1 MNKNDSH
8 KRVDEN
14 NETLLRRQRMD
25 VKSEF
30 EKISNIKLSK
40 GKTAAIFKPFNKIKG
55 KCKDG
60 PKQL

>member
-40 GKTAAIFKPFNKIKG
+40 GKTSAIFKPFNKIKG